1 MEMLSEIEKLPI
13 TERITLV
20 EAIWDSIAADSAAVP
35 IPEWQREIVRDRL
48 AEYHRDPESGSGW
61 EEVRARLK
69 SPRKR

>member
-35 IPEWQREIVRDRL
+35 VLDWQREIVRKRL
-48 AEYHRDPESGSGW
+48 EDYHRDPDSGSSW
-61 EEVRARLK
+61 EDVKSRLK
-69 SPRKR
+69 LPQSA